1 MEARQMKRT
10 GEFTLTIVGIVFNL
24 IGVGGFSLFTTFSK
38 TDYFMYNFLGAYG
51 TDEDIFFINILTG
64 IGWFLSIISLLAL
77 VAGIIAL
84 VFFKGDKKPKAAGI
98 ILIITSVILAL
109 GTFMMAFLAALCY
122 LIAGIMGLV
131 RKPPQAEPEEVVT
144 DSVTES

>member
-1 MEARQMKRT
+1 MKRT
-10 GEFTLTIVGIVFNL
+10 GEIALTIIGAVFNL
-24 IGVGGFSLFTTFSK
+24 IGVGIFSLFTTFSK

-51 TDEDIFFINILTG
+51 TEEDIFFINIMTG

-77 VAGIIAL
+77 IAGIVAL
-84 VFFKGDKKPKAAGI
+84 LFFKGDKKPKAAGI

-131 RKPPQAEPEEVVT
+131 RKPPQADQDEIIT
-144 DSVTES
+144 DSAAEL

>member
-1 MEARQMKRT
+1 
-10 GEFTLTIVGIVFNL
+10 
-24 IGVGGFSLFTTFSK
+24 
-38 TDYFMYNFLGAYG
+38 MYNFLGAYG
-51 TDEDIFFINILTG
+51 TEEDIFFINIMTG

-77 VAGIIAL
+77 IAGIVAL
-84 VFFKGDKKPKAAGI
+84 LFFKGDKKPKAAGI

-131 RKPPQAEPEEVVT
+131 RKPPQADQDEIIT
-144 DSVTES
+144 DSAAEL

>member
-1 MEARQMKRT
+1 MKRT
-10 GEFTLTIVGIVFNL
+10 GEIALTIIGAVFNL
-24 IGVGGFSLFTTFSK
+24 IGVGIFSLFTTFSK

-51 TDEDIFFINILTG
+51 TEEDVFFINIMTG

-77 VAGIIAL
+77 IAGIVAL
-84 VFFKGDKKPKAAGI
+84 LFFKGDKKPKAAGI

-131 RKPPQAEPEEVVT
+131 RKPPQADQDEIIT
-144 DSVTES
+144 DSAAEL

>member
-1 MEARQMKRT
+1 MKRLKRT
-10 GEFTLTIVGIVFNL
+10 GEIALTIIGAVFNL
-24 IGVGGFSLFTTFSK
+24 IGVGIFSLFTTFSK

-51 TDEDIFFINILTG
+51 TEEDIFFINIMTG

-77 VAGIIAL
+77 IAGIVAL
-84 VFFKGDKKPKAAGI
+84 LFFKGDKKPKAAGI

-131 RKPPQAEPEEVVT
+131 RKPPQADQDEIIT
-144 DSVTES
+144 DSAAEL

>member
-1 MEARQMKRT
+1 MKRT
-10 GEFTLTIVGIVFNL
+10 GEIALTIIGAVFNL
-24 IGVGGFSLFTTFSK
+24 IGVGIFSLFTTFSK

-51 TDEDIFFINILTG
+51 TEEDIFFINIMTG

-77 VAGIIAL
+77 IAGIVAL
-84 VFFKGDKKPKAAGI
+84 LFFKGNKKPKAAGI

-131 RKPPQAEPEEVVT
+131 RKPPQADQDEIIT
-144 DSVTES
+144 DSAAEL

>member
-1 MEARQMKRT
+1 MKRT
-10 GEFTLTIVGIVFNL
+10 GEIALTIIGAVFNL
-24 IGVGGFSLFTTFSK
+24 IGVGIFSLFATFSK

-51 TDEDIFFINILTG
+51 TEEDIFFINIMTG

-77 VAGIIAL
+77 IAGIVAL
-84 VFFKGDKKPKAAGI
+84 LFFKGDKKPKAAGI

-131 RKPPQAEPEEVVT
+131 RKPPQADQDEIIT
-144 DSVTES
+144 DSAAEL

>member
-1 MEARQMKRT
+1 MKRLKRT
-10 GEFTLTIVGIVFNL
+10 GEIALTIIGAVFNL
-24 IGVGGFSLFTTFSK
+24 IGVGIFSLFTTFSK

-51 TDEDIFFINILTG
+51 TEEDVFFINIMTG

-77 VAGIIAL
+77 IAGIVAL
-84 VFFKGDKKPKAAGI
+84 LFFKGDKKPKAAGI

-131 RKPPQAEPEEVVT
+131 RKPPQADQDEIIT
-144 DSVTES
+144 DSAAEL